1 LDEKRQQTTAL
12 KQNNEITFAHLNKQ
26 ALLIVP
32 FKTKQKN

>member
-1 LDEKRQQTTAL
+1 MKKGSKKTAL
-12 KQNNEITFAHLNKQ
+12 KQNNEFTFAHLNKQ